1 MRVLKID
8 SVAARVSFHP
18 VHIRRLVRD
27 KKFPA
32 PIRLGE
38 NRVAWIES
46 EIDAWLVSKR
56 EDRDALLE
64 VKPQKHDD
72 EYNLE
77 NSGWDSTS

>member
-1 MRVLKID
+1 MQLLRINTVAERVK
-8 SVAARVSFHP
+8 FHP
-18 VHIRRLVRD
+18 VHVRRLI
-27 KKFPA
+27 KAGKFPA

-46 EIDAWLVSKR
+46 EIDSWIVSKR